1 MASDMNINEIN
12 WDFNEAGNWPV
23 AIKVAAIVLATAV
36 LIAGWF
42 YYDTL
47 DQIDVLKG
55 AKNKELALKTT
66 FEKKQQK
73 AENLDA
79 YKKQLAEMKEQF
91 GAMLQQLPNK
101 TEVAGLLID
110 VSQAGLASGLEFTL
124 FQPLAE
130 NKKDFYAEKPIK
142 INVMGTYHEFG
153 NFVSNLAALPR
164 IVTLHNVSL
173 VPTTG
178 DNMNMSALAKTYRYL
193 DEDEK

>member
-12 WDFNEAGNWPV
+12 WDFNEAGNWPI
-23 AIKVAAIVLATAV
+23 AIKAAAIVLATAV
-36 LIAGWF
+36 LIGGWI

-47 DQIDVLKG
+47 DQIDVLEG

-73 AENLDA
+73 AANLGA

-142 INVMGTYHEFG
+142 INVVGTYHEFG

-178 DNMNMSALAKTYRYL
+178 DQMSMSALAKTYRYL

>member
-12 WDFNEAGNWPV
+12 WDFNEAGNWPI
-23 AIKVAAIVLATAV
+23 AIKAAAIVLATAV
-36 LIAGWF
+36 LIGGWI

-47 DQIDVLKG
+47 DQIDVLEG

-73 AENLDA
+73 AANLDA

-142 INVMGTYHEFG
+142 INVVGTYHEFG

-178 DNMNMSALAKTYRYL
+178 DQMSMSALAKTYRYL

>member
-1 MASDMNINEIN
+1 MNINEIN
-12 WDFNEAGNWPV
+12 WDFNEAGNWPI
-23 AIKVAAIVLATAV
+23 AIKAAAIVLATAV
-36 LIAGWF
+36 LIGGWI

-47 DQIDVLKG
+47 DQIDVLEG

-73 AENLDA
+73 AANLDA

-142 INVMGTYHEFG
+142 INVVGTYHEFG

-178 DNMNMSALAKTYRYL
+178 DQMSMSALAKTYRYL